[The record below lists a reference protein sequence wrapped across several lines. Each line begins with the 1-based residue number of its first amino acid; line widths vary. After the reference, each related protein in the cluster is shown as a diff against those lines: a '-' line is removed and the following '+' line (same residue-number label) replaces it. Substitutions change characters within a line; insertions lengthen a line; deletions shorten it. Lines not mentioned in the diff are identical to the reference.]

1 MRRLVHIA
9 LASSAT
15 AIAVLALVEGAGVA
29 GLSRTA
35 AAATAATGLG
45 GYTLV
50 TASVGQGPDE
60 APYETLY
67 VLDNRGEFL
76 YVYGIDNAADRRL
89 VLRGGGSLP
98 ALFRVG
104 RGG

>member
-1 MRRLVHIA
+1 MRRLLHIA

-35 AAATAATGLG
+35 VAGTAATGLG

-50 TASVGQGPDE
+50 TGSVGKGPDE

-89 VLRGGGSLP
+89 VLRGGASLP
-98 ALFRVG
+98 ALFRAA